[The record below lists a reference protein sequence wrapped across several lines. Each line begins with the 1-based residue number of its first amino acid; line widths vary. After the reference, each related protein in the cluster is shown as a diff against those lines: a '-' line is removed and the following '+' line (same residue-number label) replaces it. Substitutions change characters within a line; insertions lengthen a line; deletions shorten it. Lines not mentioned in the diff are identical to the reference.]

1 MPFRIVRN
9 DITHM
14 KADAIV
20 NAANEHLWQGGGV
33 CGAIFTAAGAKKM
46 QKACDK
52 IGHCDTGKAVA
63 TPAFA
68 LSAKYVIHTVGP
80 VWRGGTHGD
89 TELLASCYRSSLE
102 LAESLGC
109 TSIAFPLI
117 SAGIYG
123 FPRREALRI
132 AQDEIRAF
140 LDEHEMDITLVLY
153 DKDSMV
159 LADDLRLRV
168 ASYIDDV
175 YVDAHAPQ
183 SARRRWETE
192 QQPWVSTSALPDWLN
207 VGESVVAEPTVSEG
221 VAFAP
226 ETPAKRTCP
235 CCGSPIEQDAA
246 FCINCGHDLREAL
259 SLSETDAFP
268 SFDAM
273 AAPTSARE
281 SAYADSAPQPLAAP
295 FAAPAP
301 APRESAKHKVTGV
314 NLPNPLRNLL
324 DHLDASFSET
334 LLALIDERGLKDS
347 QVYKRANISRQH
359 FSKMRSNPRYKPTKT
374 TVLALA
380 VALQLS
386 LEETAMLLERAGFA
400 LSHADRRDVI
410 VEFFI
415 RSGDYDIFKINDVLF
430 AYDQPL
436 LA

>member
-1 MPFRIVRN
+1 MPFTIVRN
-9 DITHM
+9 DITHV

-20 NAANEHLWQGGGV
+20 NAANEQLWQGGGV
-33 CGAIFTAAGAKKM
+33 CGAIFAAAGAKKM
-46 QKACDK
+46 RKACDK

-68 LSAKYVIHTVGP
+68 LPAKYVIHTVGP

-89 TELLASCYRSSLE
+89 NEMLASCYRSSLE

-132 AQDEIRAF
+132 AQDEIRTF
-140 LDEHEMDITLVLY
+140 LDEHEMEVTLVLY
-153 DKDSMV
+153 DKGSMV

-168 ASYIDDV
+168 ESYIDDV
-175 YVDAHAPQ
+175 YVSAHARQ
-183 SARRRWETE
+183 SSRRRWETE
-192 QQPWVSTSALPDWLN
+192 QPWVSANAMPDWLN
-207 VGESVVAEPTVSEG
+207 VEESVSAAPTAAESVAPSPAAT
-221 VAFAP
+221 
-226 ETPAKRTCP
+226 AKRTCP
-235 CCGSPIEQDAA
+235 YCGSPIDHDAL
-246 FCINCGHDLREAL
+246 FCINCGYDLRGTY
-259 SLSETDAFP
+259 SLGETGAFP

-273 AAPTSARE
+273 SAPTFAEEPTYSA
-281 SAYADSAPQPLAAP
+281 SAPQQDYAP
-295 FAAPAP
+295 APAAPAP
-301 APRESAKHKVTGV
+301 MPRESAKRKTTGV

-324 DHLDASFSET
+324 DHLDAGFSET
-334 LLALIDERGLKDS
+334 LLSLIDERGLKDA

-386 LEETAMLLERAGFA
+386 LEETSMLLERAGFA